1 VKARNLR
8 LATLSRALPTQAS
21 REIQKPSRFTFVDAL
36 RGVAALWVALFHF
49 YGGVAKGATVPLFA
63 RPVDYFFAHGNA
75 GIEIFFVISGFVI
88 AYSVRN
94 QRVTPGYF
102 GRFMLR
108 RSLRLEP
115 PYWVAIALA
124 VASLAFSNHVRH
136 DRVATLPGWKQ
147 LLAHVF
153 YLQGVLHMG
162 QIVDVFWTLC
172 IEIQFYVSLLLLIA
186 LAQRM
191 GDRRWTRLAV
201 LAPFTVWSLGIHAH
215 LLWDPGPWMFKFWY
229 LFQLGVLVYWAV
241 SGVVKRSDFWL
252 YLAALVALTVW
263 HPSFT
268 GSIGLVTGLAI
279 FLAATH
285 GQLHRLNLRPLQFL
299 GRRSYSLYLIHPV
312 LGVPF
317 TYYFAQKFFGRP
329 LTSAQA
335 AECMTAAVVVSVVA
349 AAGMFFFVEAP
360 SIKLSKK
367 WGSQTRGAALK
378 ADA

>member
-1 VKARNLR
+1 M
-8 LATLSRALPTQAS
+8 PTEAI
-21 REIQKPSRFTFVDAL
+21 REIENPSRFTFVDAL

-49 YGGVAKGATVPLFA
+49 YGGVAEGSTATVFS

-88 AYSVRN
+88 AYSVRDR
-94 QRVTPGYF
+94 RVTPGYF

-136 DRVATLPGWKQ
+136 DRVAALPSWQQ

-153 YLQGVLHMG
+153 YLQGILHLG

-172 IEIQFYVSLLLLIA
+172 IEIQFYLSLLLLIA

-191 GDRRWTRLAV
+191 GDGRWARLAV

-215 LLWDPGPWMFKFWY
+215 LLHDPGPWMFKFWY
-229 LFQLGVLVYWAV
+229 LFQLGVLGFWAA
-241 SGVVKRSDFWL
+241 SGVVKRHDFCV
-252 YLAALVALTVW
+252 YLAVLIALTAW

-268 GSIGLVTGLAI
+268 GSVGLATGLAI
-279 FLAATH
+279 YLAATR
-285 GQLHRLNLRPLQFL
+285 GQLHRLDWRPLQFL
-299 GRRSYSLYLIHPV
+299 GKRSYSLYLIHPV
-312 LGVPF
+312 VGVPF

-329 LTSAQA
+329 LTSLQA
-335 AECMTAAVVVSVVA
+335 AECMTAAVVISVVGA
-349 AAGMFFFVEAP
+349 AVMFLLVEAP
-360 SIKLSKK
+360 SIRLSKK
-367 WGSQTRGAALK
+367 WGSQTRGAA
-378 ADA
+378 APTD